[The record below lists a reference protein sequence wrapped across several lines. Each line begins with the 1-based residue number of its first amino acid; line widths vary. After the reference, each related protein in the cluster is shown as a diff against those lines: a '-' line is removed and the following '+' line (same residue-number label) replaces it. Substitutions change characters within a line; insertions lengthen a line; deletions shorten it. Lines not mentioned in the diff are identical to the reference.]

1 MSEEYRGR
9 FFEDFEAG
17 HVYRSWLGRTVT
29 EADNV
34 WFANLT
40 MNTNQMHFN
49 REWAERSEFG
59 QPLVVS
65 TFTLA
70 LVARARG
77 SGHIGE
83 CGGQPRL
90 ERHQAAEAGF
100 RRRHALGRERGVG
113 GSRVE
118 EPAFVR
124 NRLDPDSGNQSAARG
139 RHRVRADVHGVSP
152 RRSRG
157 RERIS
162 GNGGGLD
169 GPLVGLTRG
178 RLPLA
183 AARRGRPRPRPAGGR

>member
-70 LVARARG
+70 LV
-77 SGHIGE
+77 
-83 CGGQPRL
+83 
-90 ERHQAAEAGF
+90 
-100 RRRHALGRERGVG
+100 LGL
-113 GSRVE
+113 
-118 EPAFVR
+118 AVR
-124 NRLDPDSGNQSAARG
+124 DTSEN
-139 RHRVRADVHGVSP
+139 
-152 RRSRG
+152 
-157 RERIS
+157 
-162 GNGGGLD
+162 
-169 GPLVGLTRG
+169 
-178 RLPLA
+178 A
-183 AARRGRPRPRPAGGR
+183 AANLGWRDIKLP